1 MGTPQQHNEK
11 EQPPSP
17 QADATAA
24 NIEVGPN
31 TAKEKPQGGL
41 KSYLVCRRSMLWC
54 ISLPLQR
61 VFSYAD
67 RTSWILNT
75 IAFFAAIGAGA
86 VLPLMD
92 LIFGKFVTSFVRFS
106 TGVLSPAQY
115 RSEVNKYTLYFLY
128 LFVAK
133 FALFYTHSVLIS
145 IAAIRT
151 TKALRVDFVKNAL
164 RQNIAY
170 FDSADTGSVTSNV
183 TTSANNVS
191 SGISEKLTLT
201 VQGLSTF
208 VTAFIVAFAVQWKL
222 TLITISIVPTIV
234 LVVGVCLGIM
244 TKWENQ
250 MLDIYSQAG
259 KLAEEVFSTMRTV
272 HAFWLNPLLSRKF
285 DKLLV
290 DAEVIGM
297 KNSPVWAV
305 LFSTEFFCIYSGYG
319 LAFWRGIRMYASG
332 EITQPGQVFTVILA
346 VIVAAT
352 AMSTIAPQ
360 VITLGK
366 GASAAAELF
375 KVIDRI
381 SEIDSLSDKGQT
393 PDCCIG
399 RVELESIQFAYPT
412 RPNVSV
418 LNKFSLSVPANTTT
432 ALVGAS
438 GSGKSTIV
446 GLMGM

>member
-1 MGTPQQHNEK
+1 
-11 EQPPSP
+11 
-17 QADATAA
+17 
-24 NIEVGPN
+24 
-31 TAKEKPQGGL
+31 
-41 KSYLVCRRSMLWC
+41 
-54 ISLPLQR
+54 
-61 VFSYAD
+61 
-67 RTSWILNT
+67 
-75 IAFFAAIGAGA
+75 
-86 VLPLMD
+86 MD

-106 TGVLSPAQY
+106 TGAISPAQY

-133 FALFYTHSVLIS
+133 FVLFYTHSVLVS

-151 TKALRVDFVKNAL
+151 TKALRVDFVKHAL
-164 RQNIAY
+164 SQNIAY
-170 FDSADTGSVTSNV
+170 FDSAETGSVTSNF

-191 SGISEKLTLT
+191 NGISEKLSLT

-222 TLITISIVPTIV
+222 TLITISIVPTIII
-234 LVVGVCLGIM
+234 VVGVCLGFL

-272 HAFWLNPLLSRKF
+272 QAFWLHPLLSRKF
-285 DKLLV
+285 DKLLI
-290 DAEVIGM
+290 DARIVGM

-332 EITQPGQVFTVILA
+332 EISQPGQVFTVILA

-360 VITLGK
+360 IITLGK
-366 GASAAAELF
+366 GGSAAAELF
-375 KVIDRI
+375 KVIDRV
-381 SEIDSLSDKGQT
+381 SEIDPLSDKGQR

-399 RVELESIQFAYPT
+399 RIEFEGLQFAYPT
-412 RPNVSV
+412 RPDVSV
-418 LNKFSLSVPANTTT
+418 LNNLSLSVPENTTT

-446 GLMGM
+446 GLMGMSYRFFPGLRMAFGFLLSA

>member
-1 MGTPQQHNEK
+1 M
-11 EQPPSP
+11 
-17 QADATAA
+17 
-24 NIEVGPN
+24 
-31 TAKEKPQGGL
+31 
-41 KSYLVCRRSMLWC
+41 
-54 ISLPLQR
+54 
-61 VFSYAD
+61 
-67 RTSWILNT
+67 
-75 IAFFAAIGAGA
+75 
-86 VLPLMD
+86 LPLMD

-151 TKALRVDFVKNAL
+151 TKALRVDFVKHAL

-170 FDSADTGSVTSNV
+170 FDSAETGSVTSNV
-183 TTSANNVS
+183 TTSANNVN

-234 LVVGVCLGIM
+234 VVVGVCLGIM

-250 MLDIYSQAG
+250 MLDIYGQAG
-259 KLAEEVFSTMRTV
+259 NLAEEVFSTMRTV

-297 KNSPVWAV
+297 KNSPVWAI